1 VAGND
6 DTDGDGTE
14 SASSGGS
21 ETTTTIEEPAEA
33 AESERTEPVGEA
45 ADEGAAEPTDEA
57 ATDDAQAES
66 EKEEL
71 DHAAESFV
79 EVEQE
84 LLGLAE
90 GMRGRGEAI
99 AVERVPT
106 SEIPDDYPAEIDT
119 EEVLALQLSMFEAEN
134 ETVVVYFEWPDQGT
148 DPRLARL
155 LSLRDIPMD
164 RFADIH
170 GETILLT
177 IEDGYY
183 VPVLPDEE
191 PRGDPR
197 GFYGIIAGLVPSLLV
212 ALAGIFGLGSF
223 VSTLPFLLLWLV
235 STFVILPASVYMDAW
250 NLRTTTDWDGGPL
263 FWAFFAMVPALN
275 VMAVP
280 AYLIIRDNAEPII

>member
-1 VAGND
+1 MTGD
-6 DTDGDGTE
+6 DEPDGERAETE
-14 SASSGGS
+14 TSSSA
-21 ETTTTIEEPAEA
+21 ETTTTIEAPEERSASTAEGSNA
-33 AESERTEPVGEA
+33 DAESDSAESESTEI
-45 ADEGAAEPTDEA
+45 AEDSKKA
-57 ATDDAQAES
+57 
-66 EKEEL
+66 EL
-71 DHAAESFV
+71 DHAAQSFV

-84 LLGLAE
+84 MKGLAE

-99 AVERVPT
+99 GVERVPT

-119 EEVLALQLSMFEAEN
+119 EEALALQLSMVDADN

-191 PRGDPR
+191 PRGDSR
-197 GFYGIIAGLVPSLLV
+197 SFYGIIAGLAPSLLI

-223 VSTLPFLLLWLV
+223 VFNAPFFLLWLV
-235 STFVILPASVYMDAW
+235 STLLILPASVYLDAW

-263 FWAFFAMVPALN
+263 FWAFFSMIPALN

-280 AYLIIRDNAEPII
+280 AYLIIRENAEPII

>member
-1 VAGND
+1 MAGD
-6 DTDGDGTE
+6 DDADRETTGATG
-14 SASSGGS
+14 SGGS
-21 ETTTTIEEPAEA
+21 ETTTTIEEPD
-33 AESERTEPVGEA
+33 ESTATES
-45 ADEGAAEPTDEA
+45 TDEA
-57 ATDDAQAES
+57 SDTESKDDESDAES
-66 EKEEL
+66 VPVDVAEPEREEL

-84 LLGLAE
+84 LQGLGE
-90 GMRGRGEAI
+90 GMRGRGEAVG
-99 AVERVPT
+99 VERVPT

-119 EEVLALQLSMFEAEN
+119 EEALALQLSMVEAESQ
-134 ETVVVYFEWPDQGT
+134 TVVIYFEWPDQGT

-155 LSLRDIPMD
+155 LGLRGIPMD

-191 PRGDPR
+191 PRGDDR
-197 GFYGIIAGLVPSLLV
+197 GIYGILAGLLPSVLIFVAGLFGGSSLIFSVP
-212 ALAGIFGLGSF
+212 FF
-223 VSTLPFLLLWLV
+223 LLWLV
-235 STFVILPASVYMDAW
+235 STFLILPVSVYLDAW
-250 NLRTTTDWDGGPL
+250 DLRTSTDWDGGPL

-280 AYLIIRDNAEPII
+280 AYLIIRENAEPII

>member
-1 VAGND
+1 VTGD
-6 DTDGDGTE
+6 DEPDGEGTE
-14 SASSGGS
+14 TEASSSAETTKTIEAPEERSASTAEGS
-21 ETTTTIEEPAEA
+21 NADAESDS
-33 AESERTEPVGEA
+33 AESESTEM
-45 ADEGAAEPTDEA
+45 AED
-57 ATDDAQAES
+57 S
-66 EKEEL
+66 EKAEL
-71 DHAAESFV
+71 DHAAQSFV

-84 LLGLAE
+84 MKGLAE

-99 AVERVPT
+99 GVKRVPT

-119 EEVLALQLSMFEAEN
+119 EEALALQLSMVDADN

-177 IEDGYY
+177 IEHGYY

-191 PRGDPR
+191 PRGDSR
-197 GFYGIIAGLVPSLLV
+197 SFYGIIAGLVPSLLI

-223 VSTLPFLLLWLV
+223 VFNAPFFLLWLV
-235 STFVILPASVYMDAW
+235 STFLILPASVYLDAW

-263 FWAFFAMVPALN
+263 FWAFFSMIPALN

-280 AYLIIRDNAEPII
+280 AYLIIRENAEPII